1 MRCIYGRVPVSLLT
15 IFVMLGK
22 VSHMLQ
28 VSVYCIE
35 IGVMT
40 SVSESVCVEEQT
52 QCMQLS
58 QHIVHAQLMR
68 VQYTLLCVEEI

>member
-1 MRCIYGRVPVSLLT
+1 
-15 IFVMLGK
+15 
-22 VSHMLQ
+22 
-28 VSVYCIE
+28 
-35 IGVMT
+35 MT

-68 VQYTLLCVEEI
+68 VQYILLCVEEI